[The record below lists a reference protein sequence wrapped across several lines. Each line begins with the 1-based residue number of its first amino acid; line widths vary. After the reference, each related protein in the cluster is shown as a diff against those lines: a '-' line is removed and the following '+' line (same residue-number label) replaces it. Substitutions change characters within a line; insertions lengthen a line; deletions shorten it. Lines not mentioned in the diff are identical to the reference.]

1 MSAGVKHELPA
12 LPFSHADLAPVI
24 SAQTV
29 ELHHGKHHAAYF
41 GKLNDLIPGTKY
53 EDMGL
58 EDIVKA
64 SRGVD
69 QGIFN
74 QAGQAWNHIQYWDAL
89 KPGGSKAPTGK
100 LAEHME
106 SDFGGFQSFKDKFV
120 AGGVGVFGSGWIWLT
135 VKGGK
140 LAIEGT
146 SNGDSPFAAGTQT
159 LFGLDVW
166 EHAYYLDYQNRRPDH
181 LKAVLEIINWS
192 HVGDQ
197 L

>member
-89 KPGGSKAPTGK
+89 KPGGSKAPTASWLNIWRVI
-100 LAEHME
+100 LAVSSLLRTNLLLE
-106 SDFGGFQSFKDKFV
+106 
-120 AGGVGVFGSGWIWLT
+120 
-135 VKGGK
+135 
-140 LAIEGT
+140 
-146 SNGDSPFAAGTQT
+146 
-159 LFGLDVW
+159 
-166 EHAYYLDYQNRRPDH
+166 
-181 LKAVLEIINWS
+181 VLES
-192 HVGDQ
+192 LARAGFG
-197 L
+197 

>member
-1 MSAGVKHELPA
+1 MAAAKHELPK
-12 LPFSHADLAPVI
+12 LPFDHADLAPAI
-24 SAQTV
+24 SSQTV

-41 GKLNDLIPGTKY
+41 NKLNELIPNTKY
-53 EDMGL
+53 EAMTL
-58 EDIVKA
+58 EQIVKA

-69 QGIFN
+69 QGVFN
-74 QAGQAWNHIQYWDAL
+74 QSGQAWNHIQYWDCL
-89 KPGGSKAPTGK
+89 TPGGATAPTGK

-106 SDFGGFQSFKDKFV
+106 KDFGGFDQFKEKFV

-135 VKGGK
+135 AKEGK

-146 SNGDSPFAAGTQT
+146 SNGDSPFAAGTHT

-181 LKAVLEIINWS
+181 LKAVLDIINWS
-192 HVGDQ
+192 YVGDQ